1 MNSSVSTY
9 FCPPSRS
16 LQNLFLQDL
25 SDDSTLKVPT
35 KKSESLP
42 FYNLYKH
49 VKMELFRSLFM
60 PLMHKKPPDFVIQKM
75 ALRHREKGQVQPITT
90 RSKIPELINRLGD
103 RYLETVYIYRQ
114 LDKRYR
120 RNIAI
125 LKKGGDYPPR
135 KGKQKL

>member
-35 KKSESLP
+35 RKSEFLR
-42 FYNLYKH
+42 FHNLYKH
-49 VKMELFRSLFM
+49 VKMELFYSLFM
-60 PLMHKKPPDFVIQKM
+60 PLMDKKTPDFVIQKM
-75 ALRHREKGQVQPITT
+75 ALRHRGKGQTQPITT
-90 RSKIPELINRLGD
+90 RSKIPALINRLGD
-103 RYLETVYIYRQ
+103 RYLETVYIYQQ

-120 RNIAI
+120 RNIAV
-125 LKKGGDYPPR
+125 LKKGTDYPPR
-135 KGKQKL
+135 KGR